1 MNVLIADDDRV
12 ATLRLRRVL
21 EKLGHKVTV
30 AVDGREAWLKISGQR
45 PQVLISDWMM
55 PSMDGPELCRRVRAI
70 QEGPYVYVIL
80 LTSRDTRED
89 RVNGLESGADD
100 FLVKPVDPSELVAR
114 LSVAK
119 RILTMLQELEE
130 QSIRLQEMYA
140 LLQRQNAQLAEQAI
154 TDGLTGLVNHRHFQA
169 SLAEACSLCRREKVP
184 VTLVML
190 DVDHFKSYNDSYGH
204 PAGDE
209 VLRRVAGLLWSSV
222 RQHDVVARYGGE
234 EFAVLLLG
242 ADESKGRLS
251 AERILRTIEGHPW
264 PLRPVTVSVGVSTF
278 DPTTQTPE
286 SLVEAADRALYESKR
301 NGRNRV
307 TSDRDPL
314 AVADPR

>member
-1 MNVLIADDDRV
+1 MNILIADDDRV
-12 ATLRLRRVL
+12 TTLRLRSAL
-21 EKLGHKVTV
+21 EKLGHKVTE
-30 AVDGREAWLKISGQR
+30 AADGLEAWRKINEQR
-45 PQVLISDWMM
+45 PNLLISDWMM

-70 QEGPYVYVIL
+70 QDGPYLYVIL

-130 QSIRLQEMYA
+130 QSVRLLETYA
-140 LLQRQNAQLAEQAI
+140 ILQRQNAQLAEQAI

-169 SLAEACSLCRREKVP
+169 SLAEACSLSLREKVP

-190 DVDHFKSYNDSYGH
+190 DVDQFKSYNDSYGH

-242 ADESKGRLS
+242 ADENKGRLT
-251 AERILRTIEGHPW
+251 AERILRTIEEHPW
-264 PLRPVTVSVGVSTF
+264 PLRPITVSVGVTTF
-278 DPTTQTPE
+278 DPATQNPE
-286 SLVEAADRALYESKR
+286 SLVETTDRALYESKR

-307 TSDRDPL
+307 TSAKDSV
-314 AVADPR
+314 AV